1 VYKNAIPAEFFAR
14 QVKPFEGD
22 GMSAINRGIENEAK
36 GAGIKLERELALER
50 ERYLRLA
57 ADFDNYRKRT
67 ARELERRAVSQKENL
82 VRELLPALDN
92 MERALSAAPGENLRH
107 GVEMIHGQ
115 LIESLKRHGFEPRDD
130 LGQPFDGRYHD
141 GIAVGC
147 KPELPDS
154 CVIQVWERGW
164 MRGGDLFRPAKVL
177 VNKLEADTV

>member
-1 VYKNAIPAEFFAR
+1 MYKNAIPAEFFAR
-14 QVKPFEGD
+14 RVEPFERD
-22 GMSAINRGIENEAK
+22 RMPAINREIGNDTEA
-36 GAGIKLERELALER
+36 AVIRLEHDLACER

-67 ARELERRAVSQKENL
+67 ARELERRAASQKENF
-82 VRELLPALDN
+82 VRELLPVLDN
-92 MERALSAAPGENLRH
+92 LERALGAAPGENLRN

-115 LIESLKRHGFEPRDD
+115 LVDTLKRHGFEPRDD
-130 LGQPFDGRYHD
+130 LVQPFDGRYHD

-164 MRGGDLFRPAKVL
+164 MRGGELFRPAKVL
-177 VNKLEADTV
+177 VNKVD